1 MPDRVDAPMDD
12 VQPPGF
18 APVCDRAGA
27 KTAADQLSPR
37 NDPMLA
43 LDDPRDPILEP
54 LRTTL
59 GLYFSPNYIGVW
71 HEGPV
76 WPGRSG
82 ELGPW

>member
-1 MPDRVDAPMDD
+1 MPDRVDAPMDG
-12 VQPPGF
+12 VQPPGLE
-18 APVCDRAGA
+18 PMRDRAGA
-27 KTAADQLSPR
+27 KTAADQLSAR
-37 NDPMLA
+37 DYAMLA

-59 GLYFSPNYIGVW
+59 GLYFGPNYICVW